1 MKKYKTTGEV
11 ARETGLTARQIKYF
25 IEKGIFIPSEKEIVG
40 KKTVWHYSNND
51 VKKLS
56 QIKLYLELKYST
68 EQISDLISKPDF
80 NWKQA
85 LDEQINELRKE
96 KRHLENLLIISE
108 SMRLI
113 NTLEKEYCEF
123 DMSDFN
129 NDVDTFSISLFSA
142 ENEDDTEL
150 GIQVFCDEVNKRFK
164 EENFEK
170 IGIAALKFIKDFK
183 KVSNLDPKSKEVQ
196 AFVSKNESL
205 ALLLIDENEI
215 DLNFLL
221 FLLRL
226 IPVLGVD
233 RLIDI
238 LFNKR
243 ETLEFL
249 EQALI
254 QYIKDKEGDEVNG

>member
-11 ARETGLTARQIKYF
+11 AQETGLSARQIKYF
-25 IEKGIFIPSEKEIVG
+25 IEKGIFIPSEKEVVG

-68 EQISDLISKPDF
+68 EQISDLISKSDF
-80 NWKQA
+80 DWKQT

-96 KRHLENLLIISE
+96 KRHLENLLIIAE
-108 SMRLI
+108 SMRLFNI
-113 NTLEKEYCEF
+113 IEKEYCEF
-123 DMSDFN
+123 DMSDFD
-129 NDVDTFSISLFSA
+129 NDVDTFSISLFST
-142 ENEDDTEL
+142 ENEENTEL
-150 GIQVFCDEVNKRFK
+150 GIQVFCDEVNKRF
-164 EENFEK
+164 EVENFEK
-170 IGIAALKFIKDFK
+170 IGIALLEFIKDFK

-196 AFVSKNESL
+196 TFVNKNTRL
-205 ALLLIDENEI
+205 ALSLIDDNEI

-221 FLLRL
+221 YLLRL
-226 IPVLGVD
+226 IPGLGVD

-238 LFNKR
+238 LFNKT

-254 QYIKDKEGDEVNG
+254 QNIKDKEGDEVNG